1 MYFQSP
7 YPTTSFTGLRY
18 SRSLFTCPTHTR
30 ARNQTTRASPYTS
43 DYSLLNLS
51 ALLHSF
57 LPSATTIKALDCPF
71 PPCSLCLL
79 TNPGASPCGP
89 GRHVLVCP
97 LLLGAV
103 SSILFFQWWPSHDL
117 LVSQHLNNNKPYI
130 VKHTHL

>member
-79 TNPGASPCGP
+79 TDPSAPLSSCE
-89 GRHVLVCP
+89 VTCS
-97 LLLGAV
+97 LLLG
-103 SSILFFQWWPSHDL
+103 SM
-117 LVSQHLNNNKPYI
+117 NNNLPVQQQPSPGVGLALLYLNTIKP
-130 VKHTHL
+130 TF

>member
-30 ARNQTTRASPYTS
+30 ARYQTSRDSLYTS

-57 LPSATTIKALDCPF
+57 LPSATTINALDCTF
-71 PPCSLCLL
+71 PLAPRLL
-79 TNPGASPCGP
+79 TNPGAS
-89 GRHVLVCP
+89 LVA
-97 LLLGAV
+97 LGGM
-103 SSILFFQWWPSHDL
+103 S
-117 LVSQHLNNNKPYI
+117 
-130 VKHTHL
+130 